1 MSNNI
6 FNIHPPRVTSR
17 NHLEALGSLENQ
29 LPIYSKTPLLYQLD
43 NDLGTLYTQPITSVL
58 KAPGRHVIINTRNNK
73 VINVVKDK
81 FNLKFQ
87 PIDGVNI
94 IENMLINSGLDL
106 TGMTREYSEAYDGG
120 RYAVTYTLPAH
131 QIDLGNGDVSAL
143 QLAHRNAGDGSW
155 PFTLEACAVR
165 MICMNKQVAL
175 DYFSLFK
182 TKHTPNMSPQHGAR
196 KIAAVLKGFER
207 ERERWTAWKQEA
219 ISDMAAF
226 RIFAKA
232 AKFEVDDQMSLHEI
246 LSSKSYSMSKAMK
259 YMWQRYI
266 KNEKRDLGS
275 NEWAAYNAM
284 THWATH
290 APASTKTTAKNI
302 VSIKVDRG
310 IQVRSACQLLKAA

>member
-6 FNIHPPRVTSR
+6 FNIHSPRVTAR
-17 NHLEALGSLENQ
+17 THLEKLGSLENQ

-43 NDLGTLYTQPITSVL
+43 NDLDPL
-58 KAPGRHVIINTRNNK
+58 KAPGRHVIINTRNDQ

-81 FNLKFQ
+81 FNLDYQ
-87 PIDGVNI
+87 PLHGVNI
-94 IENMLINSGLDL
+94 IENMLVESGLDL

-120 RYAVTYTLPAH
+120 RYVVTYTLPAH
-131 QIDLGNGDVSAL
+131 EIDLGNGDVSVL
-143 QLAHRNAGDGSW
+143 RLVHRNSFDGSW
-155 PFTLEACAVR
+155 CFTLEVGFIRIVCT
-165 MICMNKQVAL
+165 NEQVSI
-175 DYFSLFK
+175 DYFTLFK
-182 TKHTPNMSPQHGAR
+182 TKHTPRMSPEHGAR
-196 KIAAVLKGFER
+196 KIAAVLNGFEK
-207 ERERWTAWKQEA
+207 ERERWTAWKQES

-232 AKFEVDDQMSLHEI
+232 AKFEIDEQMSLHEI
-246 LSSKSYSMSKAMK
+246 LSSKNYSMSRAMK
-259 YMWQRYI
+259 YMWNQYQSH
-266 KNEKRDLGS
+266 EKRDLGS

-290 APASTKTTAKNI
+290 APASTKNTEKNI

>member
-1 MSNNI
+1 MKNSFKNIYQNSIEKPEEFWKNISNDI
-6 FNIHPPRVTSR
+6 FWFKKPTKILNKSNPPFYKWF
-17 NHLEALGSLENQ
+17 E
-29 LPIYSKTPLLYQLD
+29 
-43 NDLGTLYTQPITSVL
+43 
-58 KAPGRHVIINTRNNK
+58 
-73 VINVVKDK
+73 
-81 FNLKFQ
+81 
-87 PIDGVNI
+87 DGVTNTCY
-94 IENMLINSGLDL
+94 NALD
-106 TGMTREYSEAYDGG
+106 Y
-120 RYAVTYTLPAH
+120 H
-131 QIDLGNGDVSAL
+131 IDLGNGDVSAL

-165 MICMNKQVAL
+165 ILCMNRQVAL

-182 TKHTPNMSPQHGAR
+182 TKHTPNMAPAHGAR
-196 KIAAVLKGFER
+196 KIAAVLKGFEK
-207 ERERWTAWKQEA
+207 ERERWTAWKQQS

-226 RIFAKA
+226 AIFAKA
-232 AKFEVDDQMSLHEI
+232 AKFEIDDQLSLHEI